1 MYEYHL
7 SLEKRYIY
15 TFGYLDVFATNNPR
29 SVSEKPLGTIQ
40 TIILIM
46 RSNKINC
53 DAKFNGN
60 LFHLKTILGCISV
73 IQLYSVLQNTKFVL
87 ETLNPVF

>member
-29 SVSEKPLGTIQ
+29 SVSEKPLW
-40 TIILIM
+40 
-46 RSNKINC
+46 RHSNNH
-53 DAKFNGN
+53 FNYEV
-60 LFHLKTILGCISV
+60 K
-73 IQLYSVLQNTKFVL
+73 
-87 ETLNPVF
+87 